1 MNKIPLSEIL
11 KLTISERL
19 ELVERIW
26 DSLGAEPED
35 TPLSDEA
42 RAELDRRIA
51 LVEATPG
58 IEPSWAEER
67 ARLGIV
73 E

>member
-19 ELVERIW
+19 ELVEQIW
-26 DSLGAEPED
+26 NSLGAEPEEA
-35 TPLSDEA
+35 PLSDEA
-42 RAELDRRIA
+42 RAELDRRLA

-58 IEPSWAEER
+58 IGPSWPDEME
-67 ARLGIV
+67 RLGV
-73 E
+73 FE